1 MRKSWRELVDPGG
14 RFSGASLRGDV
25 FGGVTTAVISLPLA
39 LAFGVASG
47 AGAQAGLYGAV
58 FVGLLAALFGGTRTL
73 ISEPTGPMTVVMT
86 AVITTLIAADPEDGL
101 AMAFAVVVVAGLTQI
116 LFGLFRLGRY
126 ITLMPYSVISGF
138 MSGIGVLLILMQL
151 GPLTGQ
157 PAPGG
162 GAVGVVTALPQL
174 ATGIAW
180 PEAALAAATLLV
192 LFAMPRRW
200 RRICPPHLIALILG
214 TVLALTVFGGS
225 DLRRIGSIPMG
236 LPDFRLPVFSED
248 QLRLIL
254 FEGLILGLLGCIDS
268 LLTAMIADS
277 LTRRQHDS
285 NRELIGQGL
294 GNLVS
299 GLFGGLPGAGA
310 TMGTVVNIQVGAR
323 SPWAGVLRAALLLL
337 VVVALAPYLEAI
349 PMAVLAAIACKVGFD
364 ILDWS
369 FLKRVHRVSR
379 TATFIMYGVLAL
391 TVFVD
396 LVVAV
401 GVGVFIA
408 NVLTIDRLSKL
419 QSAEVRTITASGE
432 DVPLTTEERERFDQA
447 GGRVLLLHLSG
458 PMIFGVANAIARA
471 TEQFAD
477 AAQRQRAH
485 ALIIDLRSVPIL
497 ATTIAL
503 ALENLVLDAHRAGL
517 AVYVAGATGETRDR
531 LQRIGQTGNTHL
543 IFHDTRLASLDA
555 ALEQINSS

>member
-1 MRKSWRELVDPGG
+1 
-14 RFSGASLRGDV
+14 
-25 FGGVTTAVISLPLA
+25 
-39 LAFGVASG
+39 
-47 AGAQAGLYGAV
+47 
-58 FVGLLAALFGGTRTL
+58 
-73 ISEPTGPMTVVMT
+73 
-86 AVITTLIAADPEDGL
+86 
-101 AMAFAVVVVAGLTQI
+101 
-116 LFGLFRLGRY
+116 
-126 ITLMPYSVISGF
+126 
-138 MSGIGVLLILMQL
+138 
-151 GPLTGQ
+151 
-157 PAPGG
+157 
-162 GAVGVVTALPQL
+162 
-174 ATGIAW
+174 
-180 PEAALAAATLLV
+180 
-192 LFAMPRRW
+192 
-200 RRICPPHLIALILG
+200 LILG